1 MDMPTSKRPPTAAS
15 TTSPTTATKTAVP
28 TALERRHQGFTIRK
42 YRDLPT
48 SDGLAFSC
56 EIMLNGK
63 CVGNAEDNGN
73 GGGAFVY
80 FIDREMERQFL
91 GLSHLHDSNGSRL
104 AGTTE
109 DIVLLLIGTVEC
121 ERISKKNTVLR
132 SEPVKDDL
140 NMRAE
145 FRLKGRATAEE
156 LRRSPVKTTP
166 PVTQMW
172 EPGEGWIVITTGEAF
187 F

>member
-1 MDMPTSKRPPTAAS
+1 
-15 TTSPTTATKTAVP
+15 VP

-80 FIDREMERQFL
+80 FIDREMEKKFL

-104 AGTTE
+104 AETTE

-172 EPGEGWIVITTGEAF
+172 EPGEGWIVIATGEAF

>member
-1 MDMPTSKRPPTAAS
+1 MTMPTPKGPPATPS
-15 TTSPTTATKTAVP
+15 TTAPTTAAKTAVS
-28 TALERRHQGFTIRK
+28 TAIERRHQGFTIRK

-56 EIMLNGK
+56 EIMLSGK

-80 FIDREMERQFL
+80 FIDREMEKKFL
-91 GLSHLHDSNGSRL
+91 GLSYLQDSNGSRL
-104 AGTTE
+104 AETTE
-109 DIVLLLIGTVEC
+109 DIVLLLIGTAVA

-145 FRLKGRATAEE
+145 FRLKSRATAEE

-166 PVTQMW
+166 PVTQVW
-172 EPGEGWIVITTGEAF
+172 EPGEGWVVIATSKAF